1 MNNKVLIAITLF
13 LTACNGIS
21 QMPEG
26 GMTNYAD
33 HLYLDESHAVL
44 ENPWKEGSILN
55 SYSLEKTYS
64 HVIVMPNSI
73 ARLMV
78 ELGIQDC
85 IAGVCESEYIMDSTI
100 CAMVADGR
108 IADCGN
114 SMYPNIEKIMAL
126 KPDAILVNPFEET
139 GYGQLEKMGI
149 PLIECA
155 DYMETS
161 PLGRAEWMRF
171 YGRLFGVAGKADIL
185 FRSIE
190 DNYMNLKET
199 ASRIVSHPKVMLDTK
214 SGSAWYVAGGKSTI
228 SQLIC
233 DAAAEYVFKDN
244 EKSGSIPLSFETVFE
259 KAQDSDIW
267 LLKNS
272 TENNLTYK
280 LLESD
285 FKSYSEFLPFKEKN
299 IWVCDVYKVPYFE
312 VTSFHPDILL
322 EEFITIF
329 HPELSSATRFYH
341 PMD

>member
-33 HLYLDESHAVL
+33 HLYLDDSQAVL

-78 ELGIQDC
+78 ELDLQEC

-185 FRSIE
+185 FNSIAE
-190 DNYMNLKET
+190 QYLSLKET
-199 ASRIVSHPKVMLDTK
+199 VARTSHRPKVMLDTK
-214 SGSAWYVAGGKSTI
+214 SGSAWYVAGGTSTI
-228 SQLIC
+228 SRMIS
-233 DAAAEYVFKDN
+233 DAGANYAFNDN
-244 EKSGSIPLSFETVFE
+244 DRSGSAPLSFETVFE

-272 TENNLTYK
+272 TASELTYE

-285 FKSYSEFLPFKEKN
+285 FRSYSEFKAFKERK

-312 VTSFHPDILL
+312 MTSFHPELL
-322 EEFITIF
+322 LGEFISIF
-329 HPELSSATRFYH
+329 HPEMSYGRQFYH
-341 PMD
+341 EMN